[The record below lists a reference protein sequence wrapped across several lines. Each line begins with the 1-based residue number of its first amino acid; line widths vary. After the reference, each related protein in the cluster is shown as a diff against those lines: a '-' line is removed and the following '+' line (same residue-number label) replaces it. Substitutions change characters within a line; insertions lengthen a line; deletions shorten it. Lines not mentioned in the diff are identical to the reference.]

1 MLTVRLAQ
9 LHALE
14 ALANDA
20 YERRLGRHAQQ
31 FFPERVASMT
41 EPELHAY
48 VRGAVAAARGHGL
61 VSERDI
67 CKYLNLAL
75 SFGLDFDTDPALPW
89 ARAILTAEHIAG
101 PTLRIN
107 RLYLK
112 ATEYIDAE
120 GSKP

>member
-14 ALANDA
+14 ALASDA

-31 FFPERVASMT
+31 FFPERVAFLT

-48 VRGAVAAARGHGL
+48 VRQAVAAARGHGL
-61 VSERDI
+61 ASERDI

-75 SFGLDFDTDPALPW
+75 SLGPDFDTDPALPW
-89 ARAILTAEHIAG
+89 ARAILTAEHIG

-112 ATEYIDAE
+112 ATEYMDAE
-120 GSKP
+120 GF